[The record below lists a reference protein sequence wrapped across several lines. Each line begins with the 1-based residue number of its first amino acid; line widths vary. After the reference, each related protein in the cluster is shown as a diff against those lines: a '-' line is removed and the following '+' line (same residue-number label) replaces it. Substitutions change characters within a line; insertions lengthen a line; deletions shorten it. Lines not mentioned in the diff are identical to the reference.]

1 MGGTVAKTFDAA
13 VTLACGVW
21 LTYLGATL
29 RVGEDFV
36 GSLLVGTVVMF
47 LGIFVASVGL
57 GRVIRTNIEAA
68 RG

>member
-1 MGGTVAKTFDAA
+1 VAKTFDAA
-13 VTLACGVW
+13 VTLACGAW
-21 LTYLGATL
+21 LTYLGATV
-29 RVGEDFV
+29 RDGDEFV
-36 GSLLVGTVVMF
+36 GALLVGTVIMF